1 MYLILSVGLVL
12 GVFLVG
18 VGVFEWM
25 NYSSGSSDSTGSI
38 TTGITIGWLPQ
49 NPTSS
54 IRLYIQ
60 PEAAS
65 NGSNSITFDLHET
78 VPANT
83 TFYFNFISPFR
94 ISRLYFLGINEGN
107 WSYRNSKDG
116 FGSVVRF
123 NDSVSPRER
132 SWTMEGVA
140 SFYFTNLPE
149 RVDHGTYTVYLAF
162 GGSVPLN
169 LQSEFGPPSLFG
181 IGAGN
186 NFEMD
191 FDIPFTYPVSNS
203 FPQYFAAPPVL
214 TGMTNNSMRSLRF
227 ILNDTTSVSITYEN
241 PSEVSRFALAQN
253 LEFFCLGLGTPFV
266 ITSAVEIL
274 KTRAEEEDR
283 KATRANHSSLA
294 GPVAR

>member
-1 MYLILSVGLVL
+1 MRASLKWVYFILSVGLVL

-18 VGVFEWM
+18 VGVFEWT
-25 NYSSGSSDSTGSI
+25 NYSSGLSDNTGSI
-38 TTGITIGWLPQ
+38 TTGITIGWFPQ
-49 NPTSS
+49 DPTSS
-54 IRLYIQ
+54 IRIYIQ
-60 PEAAS
+60 PEATP

-78 VPANT
+78 VSANT
-83 TFYFNFISPFR
+83 TFHFNFVSPFR

-107 WSYRNSKDG
+107 WSYQNSKDG
-116 FGSVVRF
+116 VGSVVRF
-123 NDSVSPRER
+123 NDSVSPRDR

-149 RVDHGTYTVYLAF
+149 RADHGTYSVFLAF
-162 GGSVPLN
+162 GGSIPLN
-169 LQSEFGPPSLFG
+169 LQSEFGSPPLFG

-191 FDIPFTYPVSNS
+191 FDIPFAYPVVNS

-214 TGMTNNSMRSLRF
+214 TGAANNSMRSLRF
-227 ILNDTTSVSITYEN
+227 ILNGTTSVSIAYEN

-274 KTRAEEEDR
+274 KTRAEEEDK
-283 KATRANHSSLA
+283 KATHAS
-294 GPVAR
+294 